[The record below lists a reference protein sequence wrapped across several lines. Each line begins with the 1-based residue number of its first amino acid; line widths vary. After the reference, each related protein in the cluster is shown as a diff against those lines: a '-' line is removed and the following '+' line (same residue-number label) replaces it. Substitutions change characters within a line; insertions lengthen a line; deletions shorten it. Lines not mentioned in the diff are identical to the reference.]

1 MSVNPLLRNKRFI
14 PEEIRNFY
22 KIVYTS
28 KFSIFLEYEN
38 LNDFSLF
45 HFEQL
50 CIRFLTMDDQ
60 EISAVKIRY
69 IVRIVWVSIFQK
81 YSKFWSIS
89 EEDNFIEH
97 KHLSSKEWTT
107 MKPHGKKKLS
117 KTSMYSYIILFVCIF
132 QSKANWV

>member
-1 MSVNPLLRNKRFI
+1 M
-14 PEEIRNFY
+14 
-22 KIVYTS
+22 
-28 KFSIFLEYEN
+28 IFT
-38 LNDFSLF
+38 LF

-89 EEDNFIEH
+89 EEDNFIKD

-107 MKPHGKKKLS
+107 LKPHGKKKLS
-117 KTSMYSYIILFVCIF
+117 KTSMYYYIILLCVFFSQRQIGYRKKRTGWCQRCGIWCNGLEME
-132 QSKANWV
+132 QSHVGQYGK